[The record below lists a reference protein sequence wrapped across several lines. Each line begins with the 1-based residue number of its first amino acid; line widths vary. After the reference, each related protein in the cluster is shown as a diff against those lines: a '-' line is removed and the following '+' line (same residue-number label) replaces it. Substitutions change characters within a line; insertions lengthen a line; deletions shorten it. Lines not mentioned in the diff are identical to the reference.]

1 MQNQE
6 QNYNDKRRQ
15 NDLSL
20 IRQIQF
26 KKKKKTKEY
35 AHRKQGQYKK
45 YGNKM
50 SMKKNHLVIM
60 NV

>member
-1 MQNQE
+1 MTKE
-6 QNYNDKRRQ
+6 DKMIYPLLDRYN
-15 NDLSL
+15 L
-20 IRQIQF
+20 
-26 KKKKKTKEY
+26 KKKKKEY

>member
-26 KKKKKTKEY
+26 KKKKQK
-35 AHRKQGQYKK
+35 
-45 YGNKM
+45 
-50 SMKKNHLVIM
+50 SMLTESRDNIRNMGIKCL
-60 NV
+60 